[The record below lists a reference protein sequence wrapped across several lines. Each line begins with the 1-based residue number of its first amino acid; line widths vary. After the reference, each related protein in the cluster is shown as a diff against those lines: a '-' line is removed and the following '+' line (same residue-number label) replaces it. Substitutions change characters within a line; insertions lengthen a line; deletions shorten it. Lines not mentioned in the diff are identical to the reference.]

1 MANKGN
7 SCTTMVRC
15 PRWQSLHLLVCL
27 LFLLCHSHRVHSLTL
42 FSMLLETGI
51 FVSQAIWLWRV
62 RHVRAEAK
70 KAGKTYDEYIAEN
83 PSKKLFASE
92 SSETFVD
99 VEAGIE
105 KRSGSTCTEK
115 TAVSQHENILATPSE
130 GKSREGTPNDA
141 TATSP
146 ETPPKSSSESS
157 PEAPQQPPAA
167 VLKPSGSG
175 PS

>member
-1 MANKGN
+1 
-7 SCTTMVRC
+7 
-15 PRWQSLHLLVCL
+15 
-27 LFLLCHSHRVHSLTL
+27 
-42 FSMLLETGI
+42 MLLETGI